1 MSTKK
6 DDPQTSADAREKG
19 ATPNGHGAKSDALR
33 DAAIRALLTEKSIQR
48 AAKQCRVNE
57 RTLRRWLTE
66 DAAFMAEY
74 DHARQALHR
83 AGMARVQALTG
94 KGVETLEELLDAKKF
109 PAVRLGTAR
118 TVVELGIHQHDT
130 EIILRR
136 LEDLE
141 AAHQRGRR

>member
-1 MSTKK
+1 VSRNPRESGWHEHKK
-6 DDPQTSADAREKG
+6 DHPQTSADAREKG

-74 DHARQALHR
+74 DHARQAQKLIVGSSR
-83 AGMARVQALTG
+83 SSKTG
-94 KGVETLEELLDAKKF
+94 GE
-109 PAVRLGTAR
+109 
-118 TVVELGIHQHDT
+118 
-130 EIILRR
+130 
-136 LEDLE
+136 
-141 AAHQRGRR
+141 